1 MEGLTSVDFRDE
13 PPVDL
18 PYSDGGREP
27 VGGEGKECRKRA
39 GGGGQTVI

>member
-1 MEGLTSVDFRDE
+1 MEGLTSVDVK